1 MNRLK
6 AILGYIWAVLAVFIV
21 IATFVGND
29 YFARKLA
36 SAAGVTP
43 SARLTGGEVV
53 QVSDHGTYK
62 ALIHRPVFDGLTGE
76 RSTGFVQIDWEGT
89 SLPPVL
95 EEKVELDG
103 KKQVRLLVQLDTR
116 TGLAKAHE
124 YKGPA
129 VPVEHVYRLPEGWAV
144 RILLASG

>member
-53 QVSDHGTYK
+53 RSAIT
-62 ALIHRPVFDGLTGE
+62 ALIRRSSTARSLT
-76 RSTGFVQIDWEGT
+76 
-89 SLPPVL
+89 
-95 EEKVELDG
+95 
-103 KKQVRLLVQLDTR
+103 
-116 TGLAKAHE
+116 A
-124 YKGPA
+124 
-129 VPVEHVYRLPEGWAV
+129 
-144 RILLASG
+144 